1 MQPIESITEEYIFDP
16 SYNQDSLLQLAA
28 ETASSISNPHLL
40 QVYSHMVDVHMQH
53 YHLLMN
59 SLHNQ

>member
-1 MQPIESITEEYIFDP
+1 MQPIENISEVYIFDP
-16 SYNQDSLLQLAA
+16 SDNQSLLQLAA
-28 ETASSISNPHLL
+28 ETASSISNPHLM

-59 SLHNQ
+59 GLHNQ